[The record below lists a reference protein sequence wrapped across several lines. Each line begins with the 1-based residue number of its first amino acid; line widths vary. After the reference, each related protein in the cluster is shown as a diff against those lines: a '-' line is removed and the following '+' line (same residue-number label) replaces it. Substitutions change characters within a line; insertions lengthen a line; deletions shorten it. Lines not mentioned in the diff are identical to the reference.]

1 MLRFS
6 VVNSMDTYLRL
17 KIPPSNTNFYPLIGF
32 TKPNMN
38 LKYILTHYCDK
49 QDVIY
54 LLIAII
60 VFTLTLF
67 LLKLKI
73 RIEKWDIYKLMMSL
87 FY

>member
-1 MLRFS
+1 
-6 VVNSMDTYLRL
+6 MDTYLRL
-17 KIPPSNTNFYPLIGF
+17 KIPPPNMNLYPLIEF
-32 TKPNMN
+32 NKPNMN

-49 QDVIY
+49 QGVN

-73 RIEKWDIYKLMMSL
+73 RIEKWDIYKEK
-87 FY
+87 